1 MNVKI
6 SKTFYSLFLFT
17 AMAIVA
23 LRSEV
28 VMESV
33 KNSLIICFSSVI
45 PALFPFMVLSS
56 MFVSYS
62 SDSSFGYVG
71 KLLSRLFGISPC
83 AVSALI
89 CGILCGYPIGAKC
102 TAQLLESKKITVSEA
117 ESLIA
122 YSNNSGPLFVIGAV
136 GIGILHS
143 AKAGVILYIIQL
155 ISALIAGILLRGTN
169 YTSALRTPSHASQ
182 TKTLTSAICD
192 SVFSILKVCGF
203 VVFFGVINS
212 LIIPL
217 TNILPD
223 ILSCAVASF
232 TEVTCGIN
240 YISSSLPTLSHKII
254 ASSFALG
261 WSGLSVHMQV
271 KSIVSPLGLSMKK
284 YYITRILMGTISAIS
299 AYTAIFQKDALILIL
314 IENKWLMLC
323 LLGVLIFLIPHSKKE
338 RKPPY
343 RKSPL
348 FKKTI

>member
-6 SKTFYSLFLFT
+6 SKTFYSLLLFT
-17 AMAIVA
+17 AMAFVI
-23 LRSEV
+23 LRSRV

-33 KNSLIICFSSVI
+33 TNSLVICFSSVI

-62 SDSSFGYVG
+62 TDSSFGYIG

-143 AKAGVILYIIQL
+143 AKAGVILYVIQL
-155 ISALIAGILLRGTN
+155 TSALVAGILLRGTN
-169 YTSALRTPSHASQ
+169 YTSAIKAQYCPSQSKA
-182 TKTLTSAICD
+182 LTTAICD

-203 VVFFGVINS
+203 VVFFGVINT
-212 LIIPL
+212 LLEPL
-217 TNILPD
+217 TNILPHV
-223 ILSCAVASF
+223 LSCAVASF
-232 TEVTCGIN
+232 TEVTSGIN

-271 KSIVSPLGLSMKK
+271 KSIVAPFGLSMKK
-284 YYITRILMGTISAIS
+284 YYITRILMGTLSALS
-299 AYTAIFQKDALILIL
+299 AYTAIFHKDALSLVLIK
-314 IENKWLMLC
+314 NKWLLLC
-323 LLGVLIFLIPHSKKE
+323 LFAVFVFPYTKKE

>member
-6 SKTFYSLFLFT
+6 SKTFYGVLLFI
-17 AMAIVA
+17 AMAFIA
-23 LRSEV
+23 LRSQV
-28 VMESV
+28 VMTSV
-33 KNSLIICFSSVI
+33 KKSLELCFSSVI

-56 MFVSYS
+56 MFVSYT
-62 SDSSFGYVG
+62 SDSSFGHIG

-102 TAQLLESKKITVSEA
+102 TAQLFESKKITASEA

-143 AKAGVILYIIQL
+143 VKAGIILYVVQL
-155 ISALIAGILLRGTN
+155 ISSFFAGIVLRKST
-169 YTSALRTPSHASQ
+169 YISALGAHIYPTQR
-182 TKTLTSAICD
+182 KTLITAVCD

-203 VVFFGVINS
+203 VVFFGVINA
-212 LIIPL
+212 LAEPL
-217 TNILPD
+217 VNILPPVF
-223 ILSCAVASF
+223 SCMAASF

-240 YISSSLPTLSHKII
+240 FISLKLPSITHKII

-271 KSIVSPLGLSMKK
+271 KSIVSPLGISMKK
-284 YYITRILMGTISAIS
+284 YYITRILMGTISS
-299 AYTAIFQKDALILIL
+299 ASLYTIIFHRDALALILM
-314 IENKWLMLC
+314 ENKWLLLC
-323 LLGVLIFLIPHSKKE
+323 LFTALSFIIALNKKE